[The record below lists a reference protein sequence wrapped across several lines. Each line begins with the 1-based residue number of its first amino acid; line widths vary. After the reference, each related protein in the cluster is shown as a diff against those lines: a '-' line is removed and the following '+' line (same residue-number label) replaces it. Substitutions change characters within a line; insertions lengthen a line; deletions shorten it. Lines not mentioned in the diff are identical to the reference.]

1 VRQRVSCRGV
11 AGKFEDDV
19 VISGIGQSAVGRRLE
34 RSPLALT
41 LDAITAAVTDAGLS
55 AGDIGG
61 LAAYPGGGT
70 SVGPGFGGPSLADV
84 YDALGLGLDFM
95 MGNFEGPAQLGP
107 VLSGSL
113 AISAGLTRHVV
124 VFRTV
129 TEGSARHETRAGTEG
144 PAGVTGPSASGT
156 RGIAGPTGLTPP
168 AWITAFGG
176 GPAPLSY
183 AMLARR
189 HFHEYGTSREQLS
202 QVALTARKHARLN
215 PRAIFTEPL
224 TLDDYLSARMVAD
237 PLCLY
242 DCDVHCDGSTA
253 IVLSHAGYAAD
264 APGPVVRIEA
274 IGVAPPPRSQHA
286 QHADLLPGRRAA
298 QQMWSRTAL
307 SPGDVDVAGLY
318 DGFSILTL
326 FWLEALGF
334 CGAGESGAFVAGGDR
349 ISLGGEL
356 PVNTNGGQLS
366 GGRLHGLGFLHEMCL
381 QLRGQAGARQ
391 AGSARVAVVAV
402 GALPYVG
409 CLLLR
414 ADK

>member
-1 VRQRVSCRGV
+1 VTGR
-11 AGKFEDDV
+11 FEDDV

-41 LDAITAAVTDAGLS
+41 LDAITAAVADAGLS

-129 TEGSARHETRAGTEG
+129 TEGSARRRARARAEG
-144 PAGVTGPSASGT
+144 PAAGTGP
-156 RGIAGPTGLTPP
+156 PP
-168 AWITAFGG
+168 WITAFGG
-176 GPAPLSY
+176 GPPPLSY
-183 AMLARR
+183 ALLARR
-189 HFHEYGTSREQLS
+189 HFHEYGTSREQLA

-264 APGPVVRIEA
+264 APAPVVRIEA
-274 IGVAPPPRSQHA
+274 VGVAPPSRSQHA

-298 QQMWSRTAL
+298 QQMWRRTGL
-307 SPGDVDVAGLY
+307 RPGDVDVAGLY

-334 CGAGESGAFVAGGDR
+334 CAAGESGAFVAGGDR

-356 PVNTNGGQLS
+356 PINTNGGQLS
-366 GGRLHGLGFLHEMCL
+366 GGRLHGLGYLHEMCL
-381 QLRGQAGARQ
+381 QLRGRAGARQ
-391 AGSARVAVVAV
+391 AGPARVAVVAV

-414 ADK
+414 ADT